1 MSLEA
6 IIAVAQY
13 HWSKWQLRLQSASKE
28 NFSQLQQDRL
38 HAFRTELEPYI
49 YHYLIEQYGLR
60 LNAVW
65 ESYVPPLKSD
75 KAYVLVERRAH
86 PNYPFLLKMMAWAA
100 PHLSVYLICSDENL
114 EFIKAILGDKIEH
127 FNIIIAYSGEVG
139 RDQGRTE
146 YNELMTDASFYEQ
159 IDAEYM
165 LTMQMDVFLRRKLTD
180 DLFCGDYWGAPWS
193 WCAHRAGGGGAT
205 IRRVQKMIEVCKE
218 NRSDPLVPCIDCED
232 SWMSDRIQDFPS
244 LDFRCAHIMESM
256 PAEDP
261 VIVHQFWTFLDNY
274 DIQDRVQCMENMKRI
289 LTIHL

>member
-1 MSLEA
+1 
-6 IIAVAQY
+6 
-13 HWSKWQLRLQSASKE
+13 
-28 NFSQLQQDRL
+28 
-38 HAFRTELEPYI
+38 
-49 YHYLIEQYGLR
+49 
-60 LNAVW
+60 VW
-65 ESYVPPLKSD
+65 DSYTPPLKSD

-100 PHLSVYLICSDENL
+100 PHLSVYLVCSDENF

-127 FNIIIAYSGEVG
+127 FNIIVTYSGEVD
-139 RDQGRTE
+139 RDQGRAE

-165 LTMQMDVFLRRKLTD
+165 VTMQMDVFLRRKLTD
-180 DLFCGDYWGAPWS
+180 DLFCGDYWGAPWGWRS
-193 WCAHRAGGGGAT
+193 HRAGGGGAT
-205 IRRVQKMIEVCKE
+205 IRRVQKMIEVCKA

-244 LDFRCAHIMESM
+244 LDFRRAHIMESM

-261 VIVHQFWTFLDNY
+261 IIVHQFWTFLNNY
-274 DIQDRVQCMENMKRI
+274 HIQDRVRFTENMKRI

>member
-13 HWSKWQLRLQSASKE
+13 HWSKWQSRLHAAQE
-28 NFSQLQQDRL
+28 EISQLQLDRL
-38 HAFRTELEPYI
+38 HAFRIELEPYI

-60 LNAVW
+60 LNTVW

-100 PHLSVYLICSDENL
+100 PHLSVYLVCSDENF

-127 FNIIIAYSGEVG
+127 FHIIVAYSGEVD
-139 RDQGRTE
+139 RDQGRAE
-146 YNELMTDASFYEQ
+146 YNQLLTDASFYEQ

-165 LTMQMDVFLRRKLTD
+165 MTMQMDVFLRRKLTD
-180 DLFCGDYWGAPWS
+180 DLFCGDYWGAPWG
-193 WCAHRAGGGGAT
+193 WCQESAGGGGAT
-205 IRRVQKMIEVCKE
+205 IRRVQKMIEICKAERDDPLAPCKE
-218 NRSDPLVPCIDCED
+218 GED
-232 SWMSDRIQDFPS
+232 SWIADRVQDFPS
-244 LDFRCAHIMESM
+244 LDFRSAHIMESM

-274 DIQDRVQCMENMKRI
+274 DIQDRAQCTENMKRI

>member
-13 HWSKWQLRLQSASKE
+13 HWSKWQLRLHAAQE
-28 NFSQLQQDRL
+28 EIGQLQLDRL
-38 HAFRTELEPYI
+38 HAFRMELEPYI

-100 PHLSVYLICSDENL
+100 PHLSVYLVCSDENF

-127 FNIIIAYSGEVG
+127 FNIIVAYSGEVD
-139 RDQGRTE
+139 RDQGRAE
-146 YNELMTDASFYEQ
+146 YNQLLTDASFYEQ

-165 LTMQMDVFLRRKLTD
+165 VTMQMDVFLRRKLTD
-180 DLFCGDYWGAPWS
+180 DLFCGDYWGAPWG
-193 WCAHRAGGGGAT
+193 WRQENAGGGGAT
-205 IRRVQKMIEVCKE
+205 IRRVQKMIEICKAERDDPLAPCKE
-218 NRSDPLVPCIDCED
+218 GED
-232 SWMSDRIQDFPS
+232 SWIADRIQDFPS
-244 LDFRCAHIMESM
+244 LDFRSAHIMESM

-274 DIQDRVQCMENMKRI
+274 DIQDRAQCTENMKRI

>member
-13 HWSKWQLRLQSASKE
+13 HWSKWQLRLHAAQE
-28 NFSQLQQDRL
+28 EIGQLQLDRL
-38 HAFRTELEPYI
+38 HAFRIELEPYI

-100 PHLSVYLICSDENL
+100 PHLSVYLVCSDENF

-127 FNIIIAYSGEVG
+127 FNIIVAYSGEVD
-139 RDQGRTE
+139 RDQGRAE
-146 YNELMTDASFYEQ
+146 YNQLLTDASFYEQ

-165 LTMQMDVFLRRKLTD
+165 VTMQMDVFLRRKLTD
-180 DLFCGDYWGAPWS
+180 DLFCGDYWGAPWG
-193 WCAHRAGGGGAT
+193 WRQENAGGGGAT
-205 IRRVQKMIEVCKE
+205 IRRVQKMIEICKAERDDPLAPCKE
-218 NRSDPLVPCIDCED
+218 GED
-232 SWMSDRIQDFPS
+232 SWIADRIQDFPS

-261 VIVHQFWTFLDNY
+261 EIVHQFWTFLDNY
-274 DIQDRVQCMENMKRI
+274 DIQDRAQCTENMKRI
-289 LTIHL
+289 LTIHM

>member
-13 HWSKWQLRLQSASKE
+13 HWSKWQLRLHAAQE
-28 NFSQLQQDRL
+28 EIGQLQLDRL
-38 HAFRTELEPYI
+38 HSFRTELEPYI

-100 PHLSVYLICSDENL
+100 PHLSVYLVCSDENF

-127 FNIIIAYSGEVG
+127 FNIIVAYSGEVD
-139 RDQGRTE
+139 RDQGRAE
-146 YNELMTDASFYEQ
+146 YNQLLTDASFYEQ

-165 LTMQMDVFLRRKLTD
+165 VTMQMDVFLRRKLTD
-180 DLFCGDYWGAPWS
+180 DLFCGDYWGAPWG
-193 WCAHRAGGGGAT
+193 WRQENAGGGGAT
-205 IRRVQKMIEVCKE
+205 IRRVQKMIEICKAERDDPLAPCKE
-218 NRSDPLVPCIDCED
+218 GED
-232 SWMSDRIQDFPS
+232 SWIADRIQDFPS

-261 VIVHQFWTFLDNY
+261 EIVHQFWTFLDNY
-274 DIQDRVQCMENMKRI
+274 DIQDRAQCTENMKRI
-289 LTIHL
+289 LTIHM

>member
-6 IIAVAQY
+6 IIAIAQY
-13 HWSKWQLRLQSASKE
+13 QWCKWQLRLHAAQE
-28 NFSQLQQDRL
+28 EISQLQQDRL
-38 HAFRTELEPYI
+38 HAFRMELEPYI

-65 ESYVPPLKSD
+65 ENYVPPLKSN

-100 PHLSVYLICSDENL
+100 PHLSVYLVCSDENF

-127 FNIIIAYSGEVG
+127 FNIIVAYSGEVG
-139 RDQGRTE
+139 RDQGRAE

-165 LTMQMDVFLRRKLTD
+165 VTMQMDVFLRRKLTN
-180 DLFCGDYWGAPWS
+180 DLFCGDYWGAPWG

-205 IRRVQKMIEVCKE
+205 IRRVQKMIEICKANLLASCNE
-218 NRSDPLVPCIDCED
+218 CED
-232 SWMSDRIQDFPS
+232 SWIADRVQDFPP
-244 LDFRCAHIMESM
+244 LAFRRAHIMESM
-256 PAEDP
+256 SAEDP
-261 VIVHQFWTFLDNY
+261 VIVHQFWTFLNNY
-274 DIQDRVQCMENMKRI
+274 HIQDRVRFTENMKRI

>member
-1 MSLEA
+1 MSFEA

-13 HWSKWQLRLQSASKE
+13 HWSKWQLRLHAAQE
-28 NFSQLQQDRL
+28 EIGQLQLDRL

-65 ESYVPPLKSD
+65 ENYIPPLKTD

-100 PHLSVYLICSDENL
+100 PHLSVYLVCSDENF
-114 EFIKAILGDKIEH
+114 EFIKEILGDKIEH
-127 FNIIIAYSGEVG
+127 FHIIVAYSGEVD
-139 RDQGRTE
+139 RDQGRAE
-146 YNELMTDASFYEQ
+146 YNQLLTDASFYEQ

-165 LTMQMDVFLRRKLTD
+165 VTMQMDVFLRRKLTD
-180 DLFCGDYWGAPWS
+180 DLFCGDYWGAPWGWRQES
-193 WCAHRAGGGGAT
+193 AGGGGAT
-205 IRRVQKMIEVCKE
+205 IRCVQKMIEICKAERDDPLAPCKE
-218 NRSDPLVPCIDCED
+218 GED
-232 SWMSDRIQDFPS
+232 SWIADRVQDFPS

-256 PAEDP
+256 PTEDP

-274 DIQDRVQCMENMKRI
+274 DIQDRTQCTENMKRI
-289 LTIHL
+289 LTIHM

>member
-100 PHLSVYLICSDENL
+100 PHLSVYLVCSDENL
-114 EFIKAILGDKIEH
+114 EFIKEILGDKIEH
-127 FNIIIAYSGEVG
+127 FNIIVAYSGEVD

-205 IRRVQKMIEVCKE
+205 IRHVQKMIEVCKE

-244 LDFRCAHIMESM
+244 LDFRRAHIMESM

-274 DIQDRVQCMENMKRI
+274 DIQDRAQCTENMKRI

>member
-13 HWSKWQLRLQSASKE
+13 HWSKWQLRLHAAQE
-28 NFSQLQQDRL
+28 EIGQLQLDRL
-38 HAFRTELEPYI
+38 HAFRIELEPYI

-100 PHLSVYLICSDENL
+100 PHLSVYLVCSDENF

-127 FNIIIAYSGEVG
+127 FNIIVAYSGEVD
-139 RDQGRTE
+139 RDQGRAE
-146 YNELMTDASFYEQ
+146 YNQLLTDASFYEQ

-165 LTMQMDVFLRRKLTD
+165 VTMQMDVFLRRKLTD
-180 DLFCGDYWGAPWS
+180 DLFCGDYWGAPWG
-193 WCAHRAGGGGAT
+193 WRQENAGGGGAT
-205 IRRVQKMIEVCKE
+205 IRRVQKMIEICKAERDDPLAPCKE
-218 NRSDPLVPCIDCED
+218 GED
-232 SWMSDRIQDFPS
+232 SWIADRIQDFPS
-244 LDFRCAHIMESM
+244 LDFRSAHIMESM

-274 DIQDRVQCMENMKRI
+274 DIQDRAQCTENMKRI
-289 LTIHL
+289 LTIHM

>member
-13 HWSKWQLRLQSASKE
+13 HWSKWQLRLHAAQE
-28 NFSQLQQDRL
+28 EIGQLQLDRL
-38 HAFRTELEPYI
+38 HAFRMELEPYI

-100 PHLSVYLICSDENL
+100 PHLSVYLVCSDENF

-127 FNIIIAYSGEVG
+127 FNIIVAYSGEVD
-139 RDQGRTE
+139 RDQGRAE
-146 YNELMTDASFYEQ
+146 YNQLLTDASFYEQ

-165 LTMQMDVFLRRKLTD
+165 VTMQMDVFLRRKLTD
-180 DLFCGDYWGAPWS
+180 DLFCGDYWGAPWG
-193 WCAHRAGGGGAT
+193 WRQENAGGGGAT
-205 IRRVQKMIEVCKE
+205 IRRVQKMIEICKAERDDPLAPCKE
-218 NRSDPLVPCIDCED
+218 GED
-232 SWMSDRIQDFPS
+232 SWIADRIQDFPS
-244 LDFRCAHIMESM
+244 LDFRSAHIMESM

-274 DIQDRVQCMENMKRI
+274 DIQDRAQCTENMKRI
-289 LTIHL
+289 LTIHM

>member
-6 IIAVAQY
+6 IIAIAQY
-13 HWSKWQLRLQSASKE
+13 QWCKWQLRLHAAQEEIGK
-28 NFSQLQQDRL
+28 LQQDRL
-38 HAFRTELEPYI
+38 HAFRVELEPYI

-65 ESYVPPLKSD
+65 ENYVPPLKSD

-100 PHLSVYLICSDENL
+100 PHLSVYLVCSDENF

-127 FNIIIAYSGEVG
+127 FNIIVAYSGEVG
-139 RDQGRTE
+139 RDQGRAE

-165 LTMQMDVFLRRKLTD
+165 VTMQMDVFLRRKLTD
-180 DLFCGDYWGAPWS
+180 DLFCGDYWGAPWGWRS
-193 WCAHRAGGGGAT
+193 HRAGGGGAT
-205 IRRVQKMIEVCKE
+205 IRRVQKMIEVCKA

-244 LDFRCAHIMESM
+244 LDFRRAHIMESM

-261 VIVHQFWTFLDNY
+261 IIVHQFWTFLNNY
-274 DIQDRVQCMENMKRI
+274 HIQDRVRFTENMKRI

>member
-1 MSLEA
+1 MSFEA

-13 HWSKWQLRLQSASKE
+13 QWCKWTSRLHAAQE
-28 NFSQLQQDRL
+28 EIGQLQQDRL

-65 ESYVPPLKSD
+65 ENYAPPLKSD

-100 PHLSVYLICSDENL
+100 PHLSVYLVCSDENL

-127 FNIIIAYSGEVG
+127 FNIIVAYSGEVD
-139 RDQGRTE
+139 RDQGRAE
-146 YNELMTDASFYEQ
+146 YNQLLTDASFYEQ

-165 LTMQMDVFLRRKLTD
+165 VTMQMDVFLRRKLTD
-180 DLFCGDYWGAPWS
+180 ELFCGDYWGAPWGWRQES
-193 WCAHRAGGGGAT
+193 AGGGGAT
-205 IRRVQKMIEVCKE
+205 IRRVQKMIEICKA
-218 NRSDPLVPCIDCED
+218 NPFAPCNECED
-232 SWMSDRIQDFPS
+232 SWIADQIQDFPP
-244 LDFRCAHIMESM
+244 LEFRYAHIMESI
-256 PAEDP
+256 PTEDP
-261 VIVHQFWTFLDNY
+261 IIVHQFWTFLDNY
-274 DIQDRVQCMENMKRI
+274 QIQDRVRFTENMKRI